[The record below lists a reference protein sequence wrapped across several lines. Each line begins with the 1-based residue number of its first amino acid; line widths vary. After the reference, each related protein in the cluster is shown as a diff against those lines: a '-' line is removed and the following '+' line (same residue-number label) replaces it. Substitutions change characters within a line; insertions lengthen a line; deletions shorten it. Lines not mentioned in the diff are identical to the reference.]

1 MEIIPLGEMISEY
14 RELYFPIM
22 LEDAKE
28 RSAKDPDNDYEV
40 GRRAYWRQQNFN
52 LKKLQMT
59 HQERLQ
65 IQEGLLS
72 RCNKILVEKFD
83 AIQIG
88 LPNTYF
94 ERADN
99 NLNDL
104 AIELLQTIPH
114 GDEQF
119 CLMPDIKLSNCKPL
133 GDFETIKP
141 ISAVE
146 LAELI
151 QSMKDDVDKTN
162 WGNNLGLT

>member
-1 MEIIPLGEMISEY
+1 MRQLIPIWYKEEV
-14 RELYFPIM
+14 FPMM
-22 LEDAKE
+22 LEDARE
-28 RSAKDPDNDYEV
+28 RAKNNPDSDYETKRV
-40 GRRAYWRQQNFN
+40 AYWRQQNFN
-52 LKKLQMT
+52 LKKIQMT

-88 LPNTYF
+88 LPDAYF
-94 ERADN
+94 ERADG
-99 NLNDL
+99 LLKDL

-114 GDEQF
+114 EDEEF

-141 ISAVE
+141 MSAVE
-146 LAELI
+146 LAELVK
-151 QSMKDDVDKTN
+151 SMKNDVDKTN